1 MAGLFFW
8 RKKRRDEVET
18 PEVEVSSDVS
28 SSTVE
33 PASSE
38 IPSGEAPAIAGD
50 EASSYDAA
58 QESVAETAI
67 GVEQPEPE
75 KPVEAKKPKLFKPKA
90 KPAPVVEVIPEPE
103 VDPEPEVVAESEP
116 EPEVVAEPEPV
127 VEVEPEPE
135 PEAPA
140 LPEEELSS
148 YDSSSETV
156 AETTAGVDELETKP
170 EVELEQVELPKRSF
184 AKGIKSLFTRI
195 KFDIENLDDLE
206 DTLIQ
211 ADFGIDAAEQIVE
224 GVKQRAKKQ
233 GARTEAELKQILEDL
248 ITEALER
255 EDKQLNL
262 ADGKLPYVILVVGV
276 NGVGKTTTI
285 GKLANWLNEGKWRVV
300 IGAADTFRAAAV
312 EQIATWAE
320 RANAQ
325 LIRPD
330 AEGQDP
336 ASVAFKTVEL
346 ALKNDADVAIIDTAG
361 RLQNKKDLMAELD
374 KIKRVVE
381 KQAQISETLL
391 VLDATTGQNGLVQA
405 KAFAEVANVTGIVLT
420 KLDGTAKGGIVYSI
434 QRELGIPVKLVGVG
448 EGIAD
453 FAFFD
458 AREFAKGL
466 VG

>member
-8 RKKRRDEVET
+8 RKKR
-18 PEVEVSSDVS
+18 
-28 SSTVE
+28 
-33 PASSE
+33 
-38 IPSGEAPAIAGD
+38 EAPAIAGD
-50 EASSYDAA
+50 EASSYDAS
-58 QESVAETAI
+58 QESVAETTT
-67 GVEQPEPE
+67 GVEQLVVQAETSSEASKSAPE
-75 KPVEAKKPKLFKPKA
+75 KPKEKKPRLFKPKA
-90 KPAPVVEVIPEPE
+90 KA
-103 VDPEPEVVAESEP
+103 
-116 EPEVVAEPEPV
+116 EPV
-127 VEVEPEPE
+127 VE

-140 LPEEELSS
+140 LPEEELAS
-148 YDSSSETV
+148 YDSSPETV
-156 AETTAGVDELETKP
+156 AETTTGVDEHEVVEEPIAEALSELEVAP
-170 EVELEQVELPKRSF
+170 EPELVVEPEPQPEPEPAVEVVAPVVELEVELEQVELPKRSF
-184 AKGIKSLFTRI
+184 TKGIKSLFTRI
-195 KFDIENLDDLE
+195 KFDVENLDDLE

-211 ADFGIDAAEQIVE
+211 SDFGVDSSSQIVE
-224 GVKQRAKKQ
+224 SVKQRAKKQ
-233 GARTEAELKQILEDL
+233 GAKTEAELKAILVDV
-248 ITEALER
+248 IAEALER

-285 GKLANWLNEGKWRVV
+285 GKLANWLNEGEWRVV

>member
-8 RKKRRDEVET
+8 RKKR
-18 PEVEVSSDVS
+18 
-28 SSTVE
+28 
-33 PASSE
+33 
-38 IPSGEAPAIAGD
+38 EAPAEEVAID
-50 EASSYDAA
+50 VAS
-58 QESVAETAI
+58 QESVAETTD
-67 GVEQPEPE
+67 GVDQPTPE
-75 KPVEAKKPKLFKPKA
+75 KPVQAKKPKLFKPKPKA
-90 KPAPVVEVIPEPE
+90 KPEP
-103 VDPEPEVVAESEP
+103 VAEP
-116 EPEVVAEPEPV
+116 TPVAETDVEPEPV
-127 VEVEPEPE
+127 VEIVVEPEPE
-135 PEAPA
+135 PVTQLEPEPA
-140 LPEEELSS
+140 TEVLPEPEPVP
-148 YDSSSETV
+148 DPDPTV
-156 AETTAGVDELETKP
+156 EVIAPVVEP

-184 AKGIKSLFTRI
+184 AKGIKSLFSRI
-195 KFDIENLDDLE
+195 KFDVENLDDLE

-211 ADFGIDAAEQIVE
+211 ADFGVDAAAQIVDS
-224 GVKQRAKKQ
+224 VKQRAKKQ
-233 GARTEAELKQILEDL
+233 GAKTEAELKRILEDL
-248 ITEALER
+248 IAEALER
-255 EDKQLNL
+255 DDRQLNL
-262 ADGKLPYVILVVGV
+262 VDGKLPYVILVVGV

-285 GKLANWLNEGKWRVV
+285 GKLANWLNDGNWRVV

-320 RANAQ
+320 RAKAQ

-330 AEGQDP
+330 VEGQDP

-374 KIKRVVE
+374 KIRRVID
-381 KQAQISETLL
+381 KQAQVSETLL
-391 VLDATTGQNGLVQA
+391 VIDATTGQNGLVQA

>member
-8 RKKRRDEVET
+8 RKKREAEPETTAGIDLPET
-18 PEVEVSSDVS
+18 PPTIV
-28 SSTVE
+28 
-33 PASSE
+33 
-38 IPSGEAPAIAGD
+38 
-50 EASSYDAA
+50 
-58 QESVAETAI
+58 
-67 GVEQPEPE
+67 EPE
-75 KPVEAKKPKLFKPKA
+75 KPKEKKPKFFKPKT
-90 KPAPVVEVIPEPE
+90 KVEAPVEPTPEPVAESIPIAEEPEPEVIPEP
-103 VDPEPEVVAESEP
+103 VVQEPEVIAEPVIEPEP
-116 EPEVVAEPEPV
+116 EPEVVSERVAAVIEPE
-127 VEVEPEPE
+127 VEH
-135 PEAPA
+135 
-140 LPEEELSS
+140 
-148 YDSSSETV
+148 
-156 AETTAGVDELETKP
+156 

-184 AKGIKSLFTRI
+184 AKGIKSIFTRI
-195 KFDIENLDDLE
+195 KFDVENLDELE

-211 ADFGIDAAEQIVE
+211 SDFGVDASAQIVE
-224 GVKQRAKKQ
+224 AVKQRAKKK
-233 GARTEAELKQILEDL
+233 GAKTEADLKAILVDV

-255 EDKQLNL
+255 DDKQLNL
-262 ADGKLPYVILVVGV
+262 TDGKLPYVILVVGV

-330 AEGQDP
+330 SEGQDP

-361 RLQNKKDLMAELD
+361 RLQNKKDLMAELE
-374 KIKRVVE
+374 KIRRVVE

>member
-8 RKKRRDEVET
+8 RKKREAEPTTGVDLPET
-18 PEVEVSSDVS
+18 PPTIV
-28 SSTVE
+28 
-33 PASSE
+33 
-38 IPSGEAPAIAGD
+38 
-50 EASSYDAA
+50 
-58 QESVAETAI
+58 
-67 GVEQPEPE
+67 EPE
-75 KPVEAKKPKLFKPKA
+75 KPKEKKLKLFKPKVKIEAPIEPTPEPVA
-90 KPAPVVEVIPEPE
+90 KSTPVIEEPEPEVIPEPVVEELE
-103 VDPEPEVVAESEP
+103 VIPEPFVEP
-116 EPEVVAEPEPV
+116 EPEVVDEPV
-127 VEVEPEPE
+127 AVVI
-135 PEAPA
+135 EA
-140 LPEEELSS
+140 
-148 YDSSSETV
+148 
-156 AETTAGVDELETKP
+156 

-184 AKGIKSLFTRI
+184 VKGIKSIFTRI
-195 KFDIENLDDLE
+195 KFDVENLDELE

-211 ADFGIDAAEQIVE
+211 SDFGVDASAQIVE
-224 GVKQRAKKQ
+224 SVKQRAKKQ
-233 GARTEAELKQILEDL
+233 GAKTDADLKAILVDV
-248 ITEALER
+248 IAEALER
-255 EDKQLNL
+255 DDKQLNL
-262 ADGKLPYVILVVGV
+262 FDGKLPYVILVVGV

-330 AEGQDP
+330 SEGQDP

-361 RLQNKKDLMAELD
+361 RLQNKKDLMAELE
-374 KIKRVVE
+374 KIRRVVE

-391 VLDATTGQNGLVQA
+391 VIDATTGQNGLVQA

-448 EGIAD
+448 ESIAD

>member
-8 RKKRRDEVET
+8 RKKREAEPEPTSGVDLPET
-18 PEVEVSSDVS
+18 PPTIV
-28 SSTVE
+28 
-33 PASSE
+33 
-38 IPSGEAPAIAGD
+38 
-50 EASSYDAA
+50 
-58 QESVAETAI
+58 
-67 GVEQPEPE
+67 EPE
-75 KPVEAKKPKLFKPKA
+75 KPKEKKLKLFKPKVKIEAPIEPTPEPVA
-90 KPAPVVEVIPEPE
+90 KSTPVIEEPEPEVIPEPE
-103 VDPEPEVVAESEP
+103 IVAVVAKEPEVIPEPFVEP
-116 EPEVVAEPEPV
+116 EPEVVDEPV
-127 VEVEPEPE
+127 AVVIE
-135 PEAPA
+135 
-140 LPEEELSS
+140 
-148 YDSSSETV
+148 
-156 AETTAGVDELETKP
+156 P

-184 AKGIKSLFTRI
+184 VKGIKSIFTRI
-195 KFDIENLDDLE
+195 KFDVENLDELE

-211 ADFGIDAAEQIVE
+211 SDFGVDASAQIVDS
-224 GVKQRAKKQ
+224 VKQRAKKQ
-233 GARTEAELKQILEDL
+233 GAKTDGDLKAILVDV
-248 ITEALER
+248 IAEALER
-255 EDKQLNL
+255 DDKQLNL
-262 ADGKLPYVILVVGV
+262 FDGKLPYVILVVGV

-330 AEGQDP
+330 SEGQDP

-361 RLQNKKDLMAELD
+361 RLQNKKDLMAELE
-374 KIKRVVE
+374 KIRRVVE

-391 VLDATTGQNGLVQA
+391 VIDATTGQNGLVQA
-405 KAFAEVANVTGIVLT
+405 KAFAEVAKVTGIVLT

-448 EGIAD
+448 ESIAD

>member
-8 RKKRRDEVET
+8 RKKREAEPEPTSGTDLPET
-18 PEVEVSSDVS
+18 PPTIV
-28 SSTVE
+28 
-33 PASSE
+33 
-38 IPSGEAPAIAGD
+38 
-50 EASSYDAA
+50 
-58 QESVAETAI
+58 
-67 GVEQPEPE
+67 EPE
-75 KPVEAKKPKLFKPKA
+75 KPKEKKLKLFKPKVKVETVVEPVIEEA
-90 KPAPVVEVIPEPE
+90 VIEELVIEAIPEPENPASPVEKPVSEPVSESEPVAEVIPEPF
-103 VDPEPEVVAESEP
+103 VEP
-116 EPEVVAEPEPV
+116 EPEVVDEPV
-127 VEVEPEPE
+127 AVVIE
-135 PEAPA
+135 
-140 LPEEELSS
+140 
-148 YDSSSETV
+148 
-156 AETTAGVDELETKP
+156 P

-184 AKGIKSLFTRI
+184 VKGIKSIFTRI
-195 KFDIENLDDLE
+195 KFDVENLDELE

-211 ADFGIDAAEQIVE
+211 SDFGVDASAQIVDS
-224 GVKQRAKKQ
+224 VKQRAKKQ
-233 GARTEAELKQILEDL
+233 GAKTDGDLKAILVDV
-248 ITEALER
+248 IAEALER
-255 EDKQLNL
+255 DDKQLNL
-262 ADGKLPYVILVVGV
+262 FDGKLPYVILVVGV

-330 AEGQDP
+330 SEGQDP

-346 ALKNDADVAIIDTAG
+346 ALRNDADVAIIDTAG
-361 RLQNKKDLMAELD
+361 RLQNKKDLMAELE
-374 KIKRVVE
+374 KIRRVVE

-391 VLDATTGQNGLVQA
+391 VIDATTGQNGLVQA

-448 EGIAD
+448 ESIAD

>member
-8 RKKRRDEVET
+8 RKKREAEPETTAGIDLPET
-18 PEVEVSSDVS
+18 PPTIV
-28 SSTVE
+28 
-33 PASSE
+33 
-38 IPSGEAPAIAGD
+38 
-50 EASSYDAA
+50 
-58 QESVAETAI
+58 
-67 GVEQPEPE
+67 EPE
-75 KPVEAKKPKLFKPKA
+75 KPKEKKPKFFKPKT
-90 KPAPVVEVIPEPE
+90 KVEAPVEPTPEPVAESTPIAEEPEPEVIPEP
-103 VDPEPEVVAESEP
+103 VVQEPEVI
-116 EPEVVAEPEPV
+116 AEPV
-127 VEVEPEPE
+127 IEPEPE
-135 PEAPA
+135 PVAAVIE
-140 LPEEELSS
+140 PEVEH
-148 YDSSSETV
+148 
-156 AETTAGVDELETKP
+156 

-184 AKGIKSLFTRI
+184 AKGIKSIFTRI
-195 KFDIENLDDLE
+195 KFDVENLDELE

-211 ADFGIDAAEQIVE
+211 SDFGVDASAQIVE
-224 GVKQRAKKQ
+224 AVKQRAKKK
-233 GARTEAELKQILEDL
+233 GAKTEADLKAILVDV
-248 ITEALER
+248 IAEALER
-255 EDKQLNL
+255 DDKQLNL
-262 ADGKLPYVILVVGV
+262 TDGKLPYVILVVGV

-330 AEGQDP
+330 SEGQDP

-361 RLQNKKDLMAELD
+361 RLQNKKDLMAELE
-374 KIKRVVE
+374 KIRRVVE

>member
-8 RKKRRDEVET
+8 RKKRKDEVEA
-18 PEVEVSSDVS
+18 PEVAATSEDSSDALNNVVLS
-28 SSTVE
+28 N
-33 PASSE
+33 P
-38 IPSGEAPAIAGD
+38 P
-50 EASSYDAA
+50 
-58 QESVAETAI
+58 SVAEVQ
-67 GVEQPEPE
+67 VEAPSAPSTPE
-75 KPVEAKKPKLFKPKA
+75 KPKEKKPKFFKPKA
-90 KPAPVVEVIPEPE
+90 KPVIE
-103 VDPEPEVVAESEP
+103 
-116 EPEVVAEPEPV
+116 EPV
-127 VEVEPEPE
+127 VEPVAEPAVEVTPEPE
-135 PEAPA
+135 PELEQVVEPAPEPEVEQVVEPAPEPEVAPA
-140 LPEEELSS
+140 
-148 YDSSSETV
+148 
-156 AETTAGVDELETKP
+156 A

-184 AKGIKSLFTRI
+184 AKGIKALFTRI
-195 KFDIENLDDLE
+195 KFDLENLDDLE

-211 ADFGIDAAEQIVE
+211 SDFGVDASAQIVE
-224 GVKQRAKKQ
+224 SVKQRAKKQ
-233 GARTEAELKQILEDL
+233 GAKTEAELKQILVDV
-248 ITEALER
+248 IAEALER

-285 GKLANWLNEGKWRVV
+285 GKLANWLNEGQWRVV

-330 AEGQDP
+330 SEGQDP

-374 KIKRVVE
+374 KIRRVVE